1 MSDRSRDG
9 GGSTVEALAKVP
21 RSKGPMR
28 ALSRVFVHY
37 RVVERAPEAQMPIDY
52 RGTVQRPEG
61 SLASP
66 DVLQKA
72 AALGLRFAGAY
83 AFLGLTGWV
92 PREGWVTED
101 GDVRV
106 SARRQKGGLIEGAM
120 SSYYLSTTFDDG
132 SVIITWSK
140 SPPAIASSERAESIG
155 GSGDLTAD
163 LAKHRAAIERR
174 LVATPD
180 LRPIPALTIDDCV
193 LLSTHHDR
201 FVTTD
206 AQLAGI
212 VNLRIVGWGGLGALL
227 AAMVWSLVRWFV
239 VHQR

>member
-1 MSDRSRDG
+1 
-9 GGSTVEALAKVP
+9 
-21 RSKGPMR
+21 MR
-28 ALSRVFVHY
+28 ALSRFVVLY
-37 RVVERAPEAQMPIDY
+37 RVVQRAPEAQMPIDY
-52 RGTVQRPEG
+52 RGTVKRPEG

-72 AALGLRFAGAY
+72 AALGLRFAGEYAY
-83 AFLGLTGWV
+83 LGLMGWV

-132 SVIITWSK
+132 SVILTWSK
-140 SPPAIASSERAESIG
+140 SPPPTASSECAESIG

-180 LRPIPALTIDDCV
+180 LRAIPALTVEDCV
-193 LLSTHHDR
+193 LLSTHYDR
-201 FVTTD
+201 FVTSD
-206 AQLAGI
+206 AQLANI
-212 VNLRIVGWGGLGALL
+212 VKLRIVGWGGLATLL
-227 AAMVWSLVRWFV
+227 AAVVWSLVRRFV
-239 VHQR
+239 VHQQ